1 MKRLIVTLF
10 ATFLFI
16 LPAISQSQDEASI
29 FVVVEQMPVYPGCE
43 KYDNMKEQNS
53 CSTEKTM
60 QFVAENTKFPKEA
73 LDNNVSGIVY
83 IRYVVDEDG
92 EVGNVNVIRGVA
104 GEYGKFLDEEAKRVV
119 AELPKM
125 IAGKQRG
132 EKVKVQ
138 YTIPIRFNKPLKKEG
153 KK

>member
-16 LPAISQSQDEASI
+16 LPAFSQSQDEVSI

-43 KYDNMKEQNS
+43 KYDNMKEQNN
-53 CSTEKTM
+53 CTLEKTM

-73 LDNNVSGIVY
+73 LDNNVGGTVY

-104 GEYGKFLDEEAKRVV
+104 GEYGKLLDEEAKRVV
-119 AELPKM
+119 SELPKM

-138 YTIPIRFNKPLKKEG
+138 YTIPIRFKRPLEKENE
-153 KK
+153 K